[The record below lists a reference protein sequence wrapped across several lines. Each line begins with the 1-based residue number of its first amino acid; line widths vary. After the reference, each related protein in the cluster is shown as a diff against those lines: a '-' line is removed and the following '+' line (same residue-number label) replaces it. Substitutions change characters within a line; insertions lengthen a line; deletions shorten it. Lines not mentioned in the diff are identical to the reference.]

1 MLLIG
6 ESLNVISTKIGRAF
20 KERDPLPIQEEAK
33 TQKELGMDFIDINLG
48 PARKG
53 GPELMEWVVKTVQEV
68 VDDVPLALDT
78 SNIEAIEAGLAVCK
92 GRPLINS
99 IMCRPARYEKM
110 LPLCAKYNARMIAL
124 LWGPQG
130 MPRDEHERAELAV
143 ELVYAANEAGIANED
158 IFVDGIVTPVNVQQ
172 DQIYSL
178 LQFMPM
184 VQDLGEGLKSTCGL
198 SNVSNGSPDHLRSIL
213 NRTYMVML
221 EKCGMYS
228 AIADA
233 YDKDL
238 VEIAKGKRPDIV
250 EIIGKV
256 MDEETVDMSSLSK
269 ELQDYVKTTRILLKK
284 ALYSDSWLEL

>member
-20 KERDPLPIQEEAK
+20 KERDPLPIQEEARK
-33 TQKELGMDFIDINLG
+33 QKELGMDFIDINLG

-110 LPLCAKYNARMIAL
+110 LPLVTKYKARMIAL
-124 LWGPQG
+124 LWGPHG

-172 DQIYSL
+172 DQVYSL

-198 SNVSNGSPDHLRSIL
+198 SNVSNGSPDHLRPIL

-238 VEIAKGKRPDIV
+238 VAIAKGKRSDIV
-250 EIIGKV
+250 EIVGKV
-256 MDEETVDMSSLSK
+256 MDEETVDMAPLSK

>member
-33 TQKELGMDFIDINLG
+33 KQKELGMDFIDINLG

-110 LPLCAKYNARMIAL
+110 LPLVTKYNARMIAL
-124 LWGPQG
+124 LWGPHG

-172 DQIYSL
+172 DQVYSL

-198 SNVSNGSPDHLRSIL
+198 SNVSNGSPDHLRPIL

-238 VEIAKGKRPDIV
+238 VAIAKGKRSDIV
-250 EIIGKV
+250 EIVGKV
-256 MDEETVDMSSLSK
+256 MDEETVDMAPLSK

>member
-33 TQKELGMDFIDINLG
+33 KQKELGMDFIDINLG

-78 SNIEAIEAGLAVCK
+78 SNIEAIEAGLSVCK
-92 GRPLINS
+92 GKPLINS

-184 VQDLGEGLKSTCGL
+184 VQDLGEGLRSTCGL
-198 SNVSNGSPDHLRSIL
+198 SNVSNGSPDHLRPIL

-221 EKCGMYS
+221 EKCDMYS

-238 VEIAKGKRPDIV
+238 VDIAKGKRPDIV

-284 ALYSDSWLEL
+284 ALYSDSWLEI

>member
-33 TQKELGMDFIDINLG
+33 KQKELGMDFIDINLG

-92 GRPLINS
+92 GKPLINS

-124 LWGPQG
+124 LWGPHG

-172 DQIYSL
+172 DQVYSL

-198 SNVSNGSPDHLRSIL
+198 SNVSNGSPDHLRPIL

-238 VEIAKGKRPDIV
+238 VDIAKGKRSDIV

-256 MDEETVDMSSLSK
+256 MDEETVDMSSISK

>member
-6 ESLNVISTKIGRAF
+6 ESLNVISRKIGRAF
-20 KERDPLPIQEEAK
+20 KEKDPLPIQEEAK
-33 TQKELGMDFIDINLG
+33 KQKDLGMDFIDINLG

-68 VDDVPLALDT
+68 VDDIPLVLDT

-92 GRPLINS
+92 GKALINS
-99 IMCRPARYEKM
+99 IMCRSERYEKM
-110 LPLCAKYNARMIAL
+110 LPLCAKYNAAMIAL
-124 LWGPQG
+124 LWGPHG
-130 MPRDEHERAELAV
+130 MPRDENERAELAV

-158 IFVDGIVTPVNVQQ
+158 IYVDGIVTPVNVQQ
-172 DQIYSL
+172 DQVYSL
-178 LQFMPM
+178 LEFMPM
-184 VQDLGEGLKSTCGL
+184 LKDLGEGLKSTCGL
-198 SNVSNGSPDHLRSIL
+198 SNVSNGPPDHLRPIL

-221 EKCGMYS
+221 EKNGMYS

-238 VEIAKGKRPDIV
+238 VDIAKGKRPDIV

-256 MDEETVDMSSLSK
+256 MEEETLDMSSISK
-269 ELQDYVKTTRILLKK
+269 EQQDYVKTTRILLKK
-284 ALYSDSWLEL
+284 SLYSDSWLEL

>member
-1 MLLIG
+1 MFIIG

-33 TQKELGMDFIDINLG
+33 KQKELGADFIDINLG

-68 VDDVPLALDT
+68 VDDIPLALDT
-78 SNIEAIEAGLAVCK
+78 SNIEAIEAGLTVCK
-92 GRPLINS
+92 GKPLINS
-99 IMCRPARYEKM
+99 IMCRKERYEKM

-130 MPRDEHERAELAV
+130 MPRDENERAELTV
-143 ELVYAANEAGIANED
+143 ELTYAANEAGVPNED
-158 IFVDGIVTPVNVQQ
+158 IFVDGIATPVNVQQ
-172 DQIYSL
+172 DQVYSL

-184 VQDLGEGLKSTCGL
+184 VNDIGEELKSTCGL
-198 SNVSNGSPDHLRSIL
+198 SNVSNGSPDHLRPIL
-213 NRTYMVML
+213 NRTYMAML

-228 AIADA
+228 AIADV

-238 VEIAKGKRPDIV
+238 VDIAKGRRPDIV

-256 MDEETVDMSSLSK
+256 MDEEAIDMSSISK
-269 ELQDYVKTTRILLKK
+269 ELQGYAKTTRILLKK
-284 ALYSDSWLEL
+284 SLYSDSWLEL

>member
-33 TQKELGMDFIDINLG
+33 KQKELGMDFIDINLG

-110 LPLCAKYNARMIAL
+110 LPLVTKYKARMIAL
-124 LWGPQG
+124 LWGPHG

-172 DQIYSL
+172 DQVYSL

-198 SNVSNGSPDHLRSIL
+198 SNVSNGSPDHLRPIL

-238 VEIAKGKRPDIV
+238 VAIAKGKRSDIV
-250 EIIGKV
+250 EIVGKV
-256 MDEETVDMSSLSK
+256 MDEETVDMAPLSK